1 MTPLR
6 AGPFIASLPG
16 RAFAGHNE
24 EVNRVFPVPLL
35 IFAVTL
41 APGGLVSGQDT
52 ELPVFRR
59 CFAEVK
65 EAVPPFVNG
74 RFDPRQ
80 GETISFLG
88 GSDTFDFDRYLFL
101 ESAFHLSWPGQ
112 ELHLRNLACQGDT
125 IFYQARPLYFY
136 TKKGDT
142 QPGSLP
148 DHRERTIPGIIFL
161 CFGKMESL
169 DGSASLPQFL
179 AAYKKV
185 LDELTPL
192 TNRLVLMSPTPF
204 FPTGPAAAQVKMR
217 NPVLGEFVAG
227 MRGLAGE
234 RGMLFVDLFTPLLSD
249 LDAAWSLNGI
259 HLTEAGH
266 RVVAA
271 QIAEQLKFPG
281 GPVNVASQS
290 LRQAIERKNR
300 LWQQYYRP
308 TNWAFLFGDRQHVP
322 ASRDPVDRD
331 QRWFVREIDSLPG
344 LIAET
349 EADIHRY
356 AREAAHQ

>member
-1 MTPLR
+1 M
-6 AGPFIASLPG
+6 
-16 RAFAGHNE
+16 
-24 EVNRVFPVPLL
+24 NRVFPVPLL
-35 IFAVTL
+35 IFAVAL
-41 APGGLVSGQDT
+41 ALGGRVSGQDV
-52 ELPVFRR
+52 ELPVLRR

-65 EAVPPFVNG
+65 EAVPPFPEG

-80 GETISFLG
+80 GETISLLG
-88 GSDTFDFDRYLFL
+88 GSDTFDFDRFLFL
-101 ESAFHLSWPGQ
+101 ESAFHLSWPTR

-125 IFYQARPLYFY
+125 IFYQARPLHFY
-136 TKKGDT
+136 TRKGDT

-148 DHRERTIPGIIFL
+148 DHRERTIPGVIFL

-169 DGSASLPQFL
+169 DGPASLPEFL

-192 TNRLVLMSPTPF
+192 TGRLVLMSPTPF
-204 FPTGPAAAQVKMR
+204 FPTGPAAVKAETR
-217 NPVLGEFVAG
+217 NRILGDFVAG

-234 RGMLFVDLFTPLLSD
+234 RGMLFVDLFTPLLTHP
-249 LDAAWSLNGI
+249 DAAWSLNGI

-266 RVVAA
+266 RVVAT
-271 QIAEQLKFPG
+271 QIAEQLKFPVVSG
-281 GPVNVASQS
+281 IAAPQS
-290 LRQAIERKNR
+290 LLQAVERKNR

-322 ASRDPVDRD
+322 ASRDPVNRD